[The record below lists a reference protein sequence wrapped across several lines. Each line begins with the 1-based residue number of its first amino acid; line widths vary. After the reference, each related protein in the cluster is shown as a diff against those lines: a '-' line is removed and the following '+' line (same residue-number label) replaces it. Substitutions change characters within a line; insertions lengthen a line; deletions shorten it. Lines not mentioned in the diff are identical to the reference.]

1 LLRSYSR
8 SHEFHCAAIN
18 SGNGSSQPALRTADA
33 IKHGLVAKWA
43 AEMSPIL
50 PISFLVTLL
59 CAFGAV
65 EGVLFQQLLFVGAAL
80 SGTIMICSLEAWSA
94 REIPVRSD
102 DGRQLR
108 N

>member
-1 LLRSYSR
+1 
-8 SHEFHCAAIN
+8 
-18 SGNGSSQPALRTADA
+18 
-33 IKHGLVAKWA
+33 
-43 AEMSPIL
+43 MSPIL

-102 DGRQLR
+102 DERQLR
-108 N
+108 T

>member
-1 LLRSYSR
+1 M
-8 SHEFHCAAIN
+8 
-18 SGNGSSQPALRTADA
+18 ADA

-50 PISFLVTLL
+50 PISFLATLL

-80 SGTIMICSLEAWSA
+80 SATIMICSLEAWSA

-102 DGRQLR
+102 DERQLH